1 MEYRPIKAYKRELKR
16 KKNSNREYISLSH
29 QHYCRLLLA
38 FAVITALIGNTINT
52 PLMGNLSLS
61 LASALLVYS
70 FVAYYFTKTNDQPRI
85 LAYITLIDGIFIGL
99 IISAFDYSPWPSL
112 LLLSLSY
119 FNQLYQGS
127 IKYWLL
133 LNLGLV
139 IGISIGVFVLGQ
151 QTLASSSHHWV
162 NLPIAIGAL
171 LYLCI
176 YSFFDRKQSLKSQ
189 IKHDDLAAEIKQQ
202 KIRLYEISRFLP
214 KSAWDQIEGK
224 KKVKIQRKPITIF
237 FSDIVGFSSLSEEL
251 EAETLSNV
259 LSSYLVEMSKI
270 VEQFNGT
277 IDKFIGDA
285 IMVTFGDDD
294 DNSQGV
300 KKDAIACVSM
310 ALAMGQRMRELQE
323 TWSEMGIKKQLQ
335 IRMGIN
341 SGYCT
346 VGTFGTSQHLDHTAL
361 GVHVNLASRLESAGH
376 AEEILI
382 SHETWSLIN
391 DTILCKDKGK
401 IKAKGFTHPVQVY
414 KVINHRSELGERQRY
429 FSKTTDGF
437 AMHLDLQKVNNYDR
451 EKVIASL
458 ELATKK
464 LKDSVSK

>member
-1 MEYRPIKAYKRELKR
+1 MEYQQTKAYKKEPKR
-16 KKNSNREYISLSH
+16 KTRSHRDHISLNH
-29 QHYCRLLLA
+29 QDYCRLLLA
-38 FAVITALIGNTINT
+38 FAVIAALIGKAINA

-70 FVAYYFTKTNDQPRI
+70 FIAYYITKAHDKPNI
-85 LAYITLIDGIFIGL
+85 LIYLTLIDGIFLGL
-99 IISAFDYSPWPSL
+99 VIATLSYSPWPSL

-119 FNQLYQGS
+119 FNTLYQGS

-133 LNLGLV
+133 LNVGLAIGV
-139 IGISIGVFVLGQ
+139 SIGIFILGQ
-151 QTLASSSHHWV
+151 QALASSSHDWV
-162 NLPIAIGAL
+162 NYPIAIGAL

-176 YSFFDRKQSLKSQ
+176 YSFFNRKQALKSQ
-189 IKHDDLAAEIKQQ
+189 IKQDDLAAEIKQQ

-224 KKVKIQRKPITIF
+224 KKSKIERKPITIF
-237 FSDIVGFSSLSEEL
+237 FSDIVGFSSLTEEL

-270 VEQFNGT
+270 VEEFNGT

-285 IMVTFGDDD
+285 IMVTFGDDET
-294 DNSQGV
+294 SSKGV
-300 KKDAIACVSM
+300 KQDAIACASM

-323 TWSEMGIKKQLQ
+323 AWAEMGIKKPLQ

-346 VGTFGTSQHLDHTAL
+346 VGTFGTSKHLDHTAL
-361 GVHVNLASRLESAGH
+361 GVHVNLASRLESAGQ

-391 DTILCKDKGK
+391 DTILCTDKGK

-414 KVINHRSELGERQRY
+414 KVINHRSELGERQSY

-437 AMHLDLQKVNNYDR
+437 AMHLDLQKVNSYDR
-451 EKVIASL
+451 EKVIESL

-464 LKDSVSK
+464 LKDSLSK